1 MAQKAHPISVRLQG
15 IAPWKTMWNAP
26 KQQTASEFSIQ
37 RIASE
42 YVHRFYNNYGFEV
55 LHYRAINNQ
64 NTTVYYISLRKTK
77 NSLDIYPLRFNQT
90 LPVAIRP
97 DKKKSVARFYQEKVV
112 TTSGGEE
119 SIGDGIVDKNSYPVQ
134 RKTTSQQ
141 FFKERDLNKNLSVYA
156 PEAEIL
162 LPGLRKLSA
171 RDVVIIKSHPQFYRD
186 SGVPGPYLATFIR
199 DQILLSVKRKRR
211 LMPLKYFRT
220 VAGFLESFLGNQLR
234 GIKIQIKGR
243 LPRMGSAGA
252 ARSKHLVLSSGAL
265 SLQRFSAPMDY
276 SCVDL
281 CTKSGLS
288 SIRVWVS
295 YSSPVRPTKL
305 DEKEKN

>member
-1 MAQKAHPISVRLQG
+1 MAQKAHPISVRFQG
-15 IAPWKTMWNAP
+15 VAPWKTMWNAP
-26 KQQTASEFSIQ
+26 KQCTAFEFSIQ
-37 RIASE
+37 KAASD
-42 YVHRFYNNYGFEV
+42 YVNRFYNNYGFEV
-55 LHYRAINNQ
+55 LHYRTVNNQ
-64 NTTVYYISLRKTK
+64 NTIIYYVSLRKLK
-77 NSLDIYPLRFNQT
+77 SSWDLYPLRFNQT

-97 DKKKSVARFYQEKVV
+97 DKRKSVAKFYQEKAGSIEEENLDKEFDHVKKIKGGV
-112 TTSGGEE
+112 DSSKKAGYLKSPESG
-119 SIGDGIVDKNSYPVQ
+119 V
-134 RKTTSQQ
+134 
-141 FFKERDLNKNLSVYA
+141 
-156 PEAEIL
+156 L
-162 LPGLRKLSA
+162 LPGLRSLTN
-171 RDVVIIKSHPQFYRD
+171 RDAIIIKSHPQFYRD
-186 SGVPGPYLATFIR
+186 SGVPGLYLATFIR

-220 VAGFLESFLGNQLR
+220 VAGYLESSLGNHLR

-276 SCVDL
+276 GCVDL

-295 YSSPVRPTKL
+295 YSSPLNNKMGIESDNERGKHE
-305 DEKEKN
+305 D

>member
-1 MAQKAHPISVRLQG
+1 MAQKAHPVSVRLQG
-15 IAPWKTMWNAP
+15 VAPWKTMWNAP
-26 KQQTASEFSIQ
+26 KQHAASEFSIQ
-37 RIASE
+37 KSASD
-42 YVHRFYNNYGFEV
+42 YIHRFYNNYGFEV
-55 LHYRAINNQ
+55 LHYRAVNNQ
-64 NTTVYYISLRKTK
+64 NTIIYFVSLRKLK
-77 NSLDIYPLRFNQT
+77 SSWDVYPLRFNQT

-97 DKKKSVARFYQEKVV
+97 DKRKSVAKFYQEKAG
-112 TTSGGEE
+112 SIEE
-119 SIGDGIVDKNSYPVQ
+119 DIIDVDSLSAKDSMIRRPALKKNSYP
-134 RKTTSQQ
+134 RS
-141 FFKERDLNKNLSVYA
+141 
-156 PEAEIL
+156 PESNIL
-162 LPGLRKLSA
+162 LPGLCKLTN
-171 RDVVIIKSHPQFYRD
+171 RDAFIVKSHPQFYRD
-186 SGVPGPYLATFIR
+186 SGVPASHLATFIR

-220 VAGFLESFLGNQLR
+220 VSGYLESFLGNLLR

-276 SCVDL
+276 GCVDL

-295 YSSPVRPTKL
+295 YSSPLNKVTEESDTKRG
-305 DEKEKN
+305 KQ